1 MFKTSAHGQI
11 FLDYVIERNKYYMGL
26 PMATSQIR
34 AMNELLMISR
44 YITKSDVHFFAK
56 LTGYAYY
63 QGILFWIL
71 KFFEGIDRIDN
82 IPDNNEALTLI
93 MLEDKVMKSRA
104 KVSNLVSKCECVNC
118 SDAK

>member
-11 FLDYVIERNKYYMGL
+11 FLDYVNGRHKHYMGL
-26 PMATSQIR
+26 PMASSQIR
-34 AMNELLMISR
+34 AMKELLMISR
-44 YITKSDVHFFAK
+44 YITKSDDQFIAK

-63 QGILFWIL
+63 QGIIFWIL
-71 KFFEGIDRIDN
+71 KFVQLSDTF
-82 IPDNNEALTLI
+82 PDDSKALTLI

-104 KVSNLVSKCECVNC
+104 KVSNLGSKCECVNC